1 MLAGMASALLDT
13 PVAIRPRSD
22 LRSAAAALEGAP
34 AEDIVAWS
42 VDRFGQGLVLA
53 SSFQDCVLLDVA
65 LGVAPALQVVFL
77 DTQYHFPETLE
88 YMDEVRRRY
97 DMDLRIVRP
106 RVAPDERWR
115 FDLDSCCAVRKI
127 EPLDRA
133 LTGRSAWMSGLR
145 RSDTASR
152 ADTPVVGVDERR
164 GLVKLNPLAGWSD
177 ADVERYAREHDLPE
191 HPLAARGYASV
202 GCWPC
207 TRPVAP
213 GEDAR
218 AGRWEG
224 TEKTECGLHL

>member
-1 MLAGMASALLDT
+1 VASALLDT
-13 PVAIRPRSD
+13 PVAIRPRSTD
-22 LRSAAAALEGAP
+22 VRWAAAALEHAP
-34 AEDIVAWS
+34 AEDVVGWA
-42 VDRFGQGLVLA
+42 VDRFGEGLVLA
-53 SSFQDCVLLDVA
+53 SSFQDCVLLDLA

-77 DTQYHFPETLE
+77 DTQYHFPETLA

-145 RSDTASR
+145 RADTASR

-213 GEDAR
+213 GEDTR